1 MIITMSTSTRECLQ
15 LQLLEMEMLFSMFPS
30 KEDIVING
38 VNSLSI
44 LRRYLEGTY
53 ESLPP
58 SIEFSVFV
66 KTEDLKEKAE
76 LHVYL
81 PHTYPTKEPQ
91 LFVRST
97 ALDKLQHNDLNK
109 CLATYVSS
117 LDRGDLCITN
127 TIQWLADN
135 LSSYV
140 EKSNHTNGNEADI
153 KEISITFHRMWI
165 YSHHIYRQELR
176 KKILDCAKR
185 LNLTGFCLTGKP
197 GVICIEGDKEHCEEF
212 WRDIRYP
219 NWKHI
224 SCKHTESKDVSESM
238 DGLRLFQAFEEL
250 TFEAHGD
257 YGLRND
263 YHMDLGQFFE
273 YLRKHQSEHIF
284 QILFGIEG
292 KS

>member
-1 MIITMSTSTRECLQ
+1 MTTELRECLE

-30 KEDIVING
+30 KEEIVLQDK
-38 VNSLSI
+38 NSVLYVQ
-44 LRRYLEGTY
+44 RYLEGIL

-58 SIEFSVFV
+58 SIAFSIFV
-66 KTEDLKEKAE
+66 KAEDSLIKAE
-76 LHVYL
+76 MHVSL
-81 PHTYPTKEPQ
+81 PQNYPQKEPQ
-91 LFVRST
+91 LFVRSSV
-97 ALDKLQHNDLNK
+97 LDRQQQNLVNK
-109 CLATYVSS
+109 SLAAHIRS
-117 LDRGDLCITN
+117 LDRGELCITSAV
-127 TIQWLADN
+127 QWLQDN
-135 LSSYV
+135 ISTYIQCSKQQT
-140 EKSNHTNGNEADI
+140 EPENDR
-153 KEISITFHRMWI
+153 KESTATFYRMWI

-176 KKILDCAKR
+176 KKILECAKR

-197 GVICIEGDKEHCEEF
+197 GVICVEGLKEHCEEF

-224 SCKHTESKDVSESM
+224 SCKHTDSKEVTGKID
-238 DGLRLFQAFEEL
+238 DLCLFQSFEEL
-250 TFEAHGD
+250 KFEAHGD

-273 YLRKHQSEHIF
+273 YLREHNSEHIF

>member
-1 MIITMSTSTRECLQ
+1 MCTSVRECLQ

-30 KEDIVING
+30 KEDLVING
-38 VNSLSI
+38 VTSLSI
-44 LRRYLEGTY
+44 LRQYLEGTN
-53 ESLPP
+53 ESPP
-58 SIEFSVFV
+58 PNIQFSVFV
-66 KTEDLKEKAE
+66 KTEEVMDKAE

-81 PHTYPTKEPQ
+81 PHSYPTGEPQ
-91 LFVRST
+91 LFVRSS
-97 ALDKLQHNDLNK
+97 ALDKLQHNNLNK
-109 CLATYVSS
+109 CLATYISS

-127 TIQWLADN
+127 AIQWLTDN

-140 EKSNHTNGNEADI
+140 EISKNTNGNEADT
-153 KEISITFHRMWI
+153 KNVSMTFHRMWI
-165 YSHHIYRQELR
+165 YSHHIYRQELK

-197 GVICIEGDKEHCEEF
+197 GVICVEGDKEQCEEF

-224 SCKHTESKDVSESM
+224 SCKHTESVHVTDSM
-238 DGLRLFQAFEEL
+238 DALRLFHSFEEL
-250 TFEAHGD
+250 IFEAHGE

-273 YLRKHQSEHIF
+273 YLRQHQSEHIF
-284 QILFGIEG
+284 QILFGIER